1 MITPQAAKRCAKHTL
16 QEQLAAHRAELASLR
31 TDVAIKNL
39 DVLLL
44 ERRIARKDFDHEDRR
59 VGAFP
64 TGKSLEFLGRHDE
77 IC

>member
-1 MITPQAAKRCAKHTL
+1 MSEYSQRMVTEAAAERCIAHSL
-16 QEQLAAHRAELASLR
+16 QEQLAAHRAELANLR
-31 TDVAIKNL
+31 TEVAIKHL

-64 TGKSLEFLGRHDE
+64 RGKKF
-77 IC
+77 